1 MRFYI
6 KSDNE
11 RSVNQVLKDFRVD
24 PKNATK
30 EQREYAWEIERRTEE
45 VKKRGKR

>member
-1 MRFYI
+1 MEFYI

-24 PKNATK
+24 PKNASK
-30 EQREYAWEIERRTEE
+30 EQREYAREIERKTAEIE
-45 VKKRGKR
+45 KRGKR